1 PVMYLLGALAVV
13 DGRLPLWWAVAAM
26 VAGQALAYSM
36 LVVIAQPGVD
46 YGIPGQVAMRA
57 SLGFWGA
64 RLLSSPYRVVASTYW
79 FAAQALAGA
88 LGLQAVIQALG
99 WGNVSL
105 VPMALALAAFH
116 AILAVLGF
124 DVMRYVLRV
133 VLPLS
138 VALTGVLVTLYVTS
152 NDPRYDAGR
161 IWRSPDQHLT
171 WVGFATFVTVMC

>member
-1 PVMYLLGALAVV
+1 NFTFFLNPVMYLRGALAVV

-26 VAGQALAYSM
+26 AAGQALAYAL
-36 LVVIAQPGVD
+36 LVVVAQPGVD
-46 YGIPGQVAMRA
+46 YGLPGQVAMRA

-88 LGLQAVIQALG
+88 LGLQAVIEAMG
-99 WGNVSL
+99 GPHVSL

-116 AILAVLGF
+116 AVLAVLGF

-138 VALTGVLVTLYVTS
+138 IALTAVLVAL
-152 NDPRYDAGR
+152 
-161 IWRSPDQHLT
+161 
-171 WVGFATFVTVMC
+171 